1 MANSG
6 LTVLNIDEEVA
17 EVAEVAPHIEVNH
30 AVT

>member
-1 MANSG
+1 MTNSG

-17 EVAEVAPHIEVNH
+17 EVAPHIEVNH

>member
-6 LTVLNIDEEVA
+6 LTVLNNDEE
-17 EVAEVAPHIEVNH
+17 EAEVAPHIEVNH